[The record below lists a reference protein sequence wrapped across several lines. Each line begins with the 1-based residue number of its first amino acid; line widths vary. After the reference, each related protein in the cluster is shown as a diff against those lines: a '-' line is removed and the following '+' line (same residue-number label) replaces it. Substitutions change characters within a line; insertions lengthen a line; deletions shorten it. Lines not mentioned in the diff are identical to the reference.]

1 MNTRPHAAFAQL
13 WRYSGEALLRT
24 ALWFVGAFGA
34 SALLVAIT
42 AWLAGGAGASLSMP
56 ALLVALALGLAVGW
70 VAGLL
75 ALSLETLRLLEV
87 SVVTRQR
94 GL

>member
-13 WRYSGEALLRT
+13 WRYSGEALLRA

-34 SALLVAIT
+34 S
-42 AWLAGGAGASLSMP
+42 